1 MSTLTLKQEASQM
14 EFAKTIF
21 LLIHVASV
29 LGMLVLLLLQT
40 SKPTKVIPKGFMHAA
55 LTALVAG
62 FALVGINSSL
72 EDDVNH
78 LKVGVKFLV
87 LVAIMILGYQNQNK
101 AQISKGIWVTL
112 LGLTVFNVF
121 IAVSI

>member
-1 MSTLTLKQEASQM
+1 M
-14 EFAKTIF
+14 ELAKTLF
-21 LLIHVASV
+21 LLVHVASV
-29 LGMLVLLLLQT
+29 LGMLVLLLTQT
-40 SKPTKVIPKGFMHAA
+40 SKLEKVLSKGFMHAA

-62 FALVGINSSL
+62 FALVGINSAL

-87 LVAIMILGYQNQNK
+87 LIAIMILGYQNQKKPKFSNVVW
-101 AQISKGIWVTL
+101 ATM

>member
-1 MSTLTLKQEASQM
+1 M
-14 EFAKTIF
+14 ELAKTIF

-29 LGMLVLLLLQT
+29 LGMLVLLLTQT
-40 SKPTKVIPKGFMHAA
+40 SKSEKVLPKGFMHAA

-62 FALVGINSSL
+62 FALVGINSAL

-87 LVAIMILGYQNQNK
+87 LITIMILGYQNQNK
-101 AQISKGIWVTL
+101 PKLANGIWATM
-112 LGLTVFNVF
+112 LGLTVLNVF

>member
-1 MSTLTLKQEASQM
+1 M
-14 EFAKTIF
+14 ELAKTLF
-21 LLIHVASV
+21 LLVHVASV
-29 LGMLVLLLLQT
+29 LGMLVLLLMQT
-40 SKPTKVIPKGFMHAA
+40 SKLEKVLSKGFMHAA

-62 FALVGINSSL
+62 FALVGINSAL

-87 LVAIMILGYQNQNK
+87 LIAIMILGYQNQKKPKLSN
-101 AQISKGIWVTL
+101 AVWAIM

>member
-1 MSTLTLKQEASQM
+1 MSTLTSLKEASQM
-14 EFAKTIF
+14 ELAKTIF

-29 LGMLVLLLLQT
+29 LGMLVLLLTQT
-40 SKPTKVIPKGFMHAA
+40 SKSEKGLTRGFMHAT

-62 FALVGINSSL
+62 FALVGINSAL

-87 LVAIMILGYQNQNK
+87 LITIMILGYQNQNK
-101 AQISKGIWVTL
+101 PKLANGIWVTM
-112 LGLTVFNVF
+112 LGLTVLNVF